1 MVITILQKLPPGKV
15 TNFNKYIGTSGFYN
29 ESPFTRYHAY
39 VQLQRLLQNK
49 SILRNAKNITFE
61 RELTGTLG
69 KSVSDI
75 RVTRI
80 DNSIIEIETKAG
92 DEFFAALT
100 GETNFVTQ
108 CSNSLEAVDKLEDY
122 KVFLRPSK
130 VAELKSNEAA
140 LSAAKTRVINA
151 WKAKGVLE
159 NAKIQSRFKD
169 FFELSNDFNPI
180 ELEQMLMTNS
190 TWFESIFLNNL

>member
-1 MVITILQKLPPGKV
+1 M
-15 TNFNKYIGTSGFYN
+15 
-29 ESPFTRYHAY
+29 
-39 VQLQRLLQNK
+39 QRLLQNK

-69 KSVSDI
+69 NSVSDV

-151 WKAKGVLE
+151 RKAKGVLE
-159 NAKIQSRFKD
+159 NAKIFKLFSDFNSRVTKLPDLDEVTD
-169 FFELSNDFNPI
+169 FENYLQTSND
-180 ELEQMLMTNS
+180 
-190 TWFESIFLNNL
+190 WFTKLFIDNISL